1 METPLITVRPAQLG
15 DMPAVHALAER
26 SVLSL
31 LDEVYSAAQLEAGRT
46 VGLYQVEEELFA
58 DGTYYVLEVD
68 GLLVAGSGWSARG
81 QFHPPGTPDT
91 PGGFSHAPD
100 ATTATMRATY
110 VDPAWTRRGLAS
122 LLAQTTE
129 AAARIAGF
137 RRFEALCTPLSEAV
151 RLRLG
156 YHVAERVTV
165 PVLDDI
171 SWHAALMRKSV

>member
-1 METPLITVRPAQLG
+1 MEAPTITIRPASLG
-15 DMPAVHALAER
+15 DLPAVHALAER
-26 SVLSL
+26 SVMSL

-58 DGTYYVLEVD
+58 DGTYYLLEVD
-68 GLLVAGSGWSARG
+68 GVLAAGSGWSARG

-91 PGGFSHAPD
+91 PSGFSHSAD
-100 ATTATMRATY
+100 AATATMRATY
-110 VDPAWTRRGLAS
+110 VDPAWTRRGFAS

-129 AAARIAGF
+129 VAARLAGF
-137 RRFEALCTPLSEAV
+137 RRFEAMCTPLSEAV

-165 PVLDDI
+165 RVLDDI
-171 SWHAALMRKSV
+171 SWQAALMRKTV

>member
-1 METPLITVRPAQLG
+1 METPRIIVRPASLK
-15 DMPAVHALAER
+15 DLAAVHALAER
-26 SVLSL
+26 SVLTL
-31 LDEVYSAAQLEAGRT
+31 LDEVYTAAQLEAGRT

-81 QFHPPGTPDT
+81 QFYPPGTPD
-91 PGGFSHAPD
+91 GSAHSAHS
-100 ATTATMRATY
+100 AAVTTATMRATY
-110 VDPAWTRRGLAS
+110 VDPAWTRRGFAS

-165 PVLDDI
+165 RVLDDI
-171 SWHAALMRKSV
+171 SWPAALMRKTV